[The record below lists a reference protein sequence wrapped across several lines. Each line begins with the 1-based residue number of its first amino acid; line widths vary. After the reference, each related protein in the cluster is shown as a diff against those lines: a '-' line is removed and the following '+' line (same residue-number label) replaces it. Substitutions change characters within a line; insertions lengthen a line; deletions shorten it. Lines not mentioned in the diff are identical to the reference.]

1 MKDVKKDKTKIMVV
15 DDDNEIR
22 EVIAILLSNENY
34 DVIEAKSGE
43 DALKLLTANIDLI
56 ILDVMM
62 PGMSGYQASREIR
75 KLSNMPILFLTAR
88 TQSSDL
94 LMGYSSGGDDYL
106 AKPFSYSELI
116 ARVKG
121 LLRRYMVYQGKM
133 VPERKT
139 EYIEWGDLRLDIC
152 RNMAWKLGK
161 ELNLTQTEY
170 RILWLFL
177 SHPGQ
182 IFSAQNIYES
192 VWEEPF
198 YSTDSNSVMVF
209 IRRLRN
215 KIEDDPRQP
224 THLVTVWGKGYRFE

>member
-1 MKDVKKDKTKIMVV
+1 MKDVKREKTKIMVV
-15 DDDNEIR
+15 DDDDEIR
-22 EVIAILLSNENY
+22 EVITILLSNENY
-34 DVIEAKSGE
+34 DVVEAKSGE
-43 DALKLLTANIDLI
+43 DALKLLTPNIDLI

-62 PGMSGYQASREIR
+62 PGMSGYQTSREIR
-75 KLSNMPILFLTAR
+75 KLLNMPILFLTAR

-133 VPERKT
+133 VPERKA

-170 RILWLFL
+170 RILRLFL